1 MYMAVFNL
9 SPFGKIIANLMYSDL
24 LTVSRRTKG
33 KDKYGR
39 TVDSTIE
46 DIYTDIPCKC
56 SFSQKDEPSDTQLNY
71 MPVKVQITLFVSNQ
85 YKISPGNEIV
95 VKRTLNGVI
104 QEIVKGRAGK
114 PNTFDTHQ
122 EIPVEIEGTN

>member
-1 MYMAVFNL
+1 MYN
-9 SPFGKIIANLMYSDL
+9 DL
-24 LTVSRRTKG
+24 LTVSQRTKG
-33 KDKYGR
+33 IDQYGR
-39 TVDSTIE
+39 T
-46 DIYTDIPCKC
+46 TDNDVETLYVNIPCKC

-71 MPVKVQITLFVSNQ
+71 MPVKVQITLFVGNE

-95 VKRTLNGVI
+95 VNRVLNGAI

>member
-1 MYMAVFNL
+1 MTVFNL
-9 SPFGKIIANLMYSDL
+9 SPFGKIIADLMYNDL
-24 LTVSRRTKG
+24 LTVSQRTKG
-33 KDKYGR
+33 IDRYGR
-39 TVDSTIE
+39 T
-46 DIYTDIPCKC
+46 TDNDVETLYVNIPCKC

-71 MPVKVQITLFVSNQ
+71 MPVKVQITLFVGNE

-95 VKRTLNGVI
+95 VNRVLNGTI